1 MSHFRGTLHRKLKT
15 IYNNLL
21 QSRYL
26 PTSND
31 DYKLSQNLKFC
42 HEYHLNIVLGFNGIY
57 FVALLMKGICVNVSS

>member
-1 MSHFRGTLHRKLKT
+1 MSHVHREMKTNYNKLS
-15 IYNNLL
+15 

-42 HEYHLNIVLGFNGIY
+42 LEYHLNIVLGFDGIY
-57 FVALLMKGICVNVSS
+57 FVALLMKGICVSVSS